1 MRRSLSQ
8 TIPPLIS
15 RMASL
20 LMSRSILLRGLQL
33 SQLRIYGWF
42 KGQRGLITGADI
54 QVADEFLLQEHDLPP
69 VDQDYFK
76 LISQD
81 EFVGKYG
88 KNPHLLKI
96 MGPNEISLRQ
106 IATVLPLHVSG
117 TGVVPIPFIVDT
129 GTPEVMY
136 LGSGS
141 VAKLKELKLIRDV
154 TAGVHIYCL
163 MGTLFNQE
171 EMASL
176 DQPLASA
183 LPIHFEEASV
193 RGDPRINFLGLRGIK
208 LLKVPCERTIFED

>member
-42 KGQRGLITGADI
+42 RGQRGLITGGADI

-88 KNPHLLKI
+88 KKI
-96 MGPNEISLRQ
+96 
-106 IATVLPLHVSG
+106 
-117 TGVVPIPFIVDT
+117 
-129 GTPEVMY
+129 
-136 LGSGS
+136 
-141 VAKLKELKLIRDV
+141 LI
-154 TAGVHIYCL
+154 
-163 MGTLFNQE
+163 F
-171 EMASL
+171 
-176 DQPLASA
+176 
-183 LPIHFEEASV
+183 
-193 RGDPRINFLGLRGIK
+193 
-208 LLKVPCERTIFED
+208 

>member
-129 GTPEVMY
+129 GTPEAMY

-154 TAGVHIYCL
+154 TGVHIYRL

-171 EMASL
+171 QMASL

-183 LPIHFEEASV
+183 HPIHFEEEASV
-193 RGDPRINFLGLRGIK
+193 RGDPRINLLGLHGIK
-208 LLKVPCERTIFED
+208 LLKVRFDRALFED